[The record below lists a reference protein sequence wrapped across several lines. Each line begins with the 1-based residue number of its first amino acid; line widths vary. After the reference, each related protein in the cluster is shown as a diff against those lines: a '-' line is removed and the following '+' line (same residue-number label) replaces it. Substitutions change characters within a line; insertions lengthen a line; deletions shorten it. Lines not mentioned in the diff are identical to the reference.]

1 MSDTTEKSSQGRQ
14 ASAIEIVNLKKTFD
28 GRDYVVNGMNLTIPK
43 GKITVII
50 GFSGTG
56 KSVLLKHILGL
67 LQPTSGEVRVFGE
80 NIWDMSLDQLI
91 AMRCKMG
98 VLFQNSA
105 LFDDMTVLE
114 NVCFPLIEH
123 RRELSQSQ
131 IIEIAQKK
139 LIASGME
146 EKHHRKLP
154 GELSGGMRK
163 RTALARALALDPDI
177 LLYDEP
183 TTGLDPILT
192 EMVDDLIDKTHK
204 ENSGSTAVVV
214 SHDLLAAFRL
224 ADYLVMLDKGKVLLA
239 GTKDDFYNTDI
250 PLVKQFLSKGFKRE

>member
-1 MSDTTEKSSQGRQ
+1 MSTEM
-14 ASAIEIVNLKKTFD
+14 AIEIKDLRKTFD
-28 GRDYVVNGMNLTIPK
+28 GKEFVVNGMNLSIPK

-67 LQPTSGEVRVFGE
+67 LRPTSGEVKVLGRDL
-80 NIWDMSLDQLI
+80 WSMSFDEMI
-91 AMRCKMG
+91 DMRCKLG

-105 LFDDMTVLE
+105 LFDDMNVLE
-114 NVCFPLIEH
+114 NVCFPLLEH
-123 RRELSQSQ
+123 RRDLSMK
-131 IIEIAQKK
+131 EVDGIARRK
-139 LIASGME
+139 LLASGME
-146 EKHHRKLP
+146 EKHYRKLP

-163 RTALARALALDPDI
+163 RVALARALALDPDI

-192 EMVDDLIDKTHK
+192 EMVDDLIIKTHQDIP
-204 ENSGSTAVVV
+204 GSTAVIV
-214 SHDLLAAFRL
+214 SHDILAAFRL

-239 GTKDDFYNTDI
+239 GTKEDFYNTSI
-250 PLVKQFLSKGFKRE
+250 PLVKQFLAKGFKRENVFDT

>member
-1 MSDTTEKSSQGRQ
+1 MSET
-14 ASAIEIVNLKKTFD
+14 AIEISNLRKTFD
-28 GRDYVVNGMNLTIPK
+28 GKEYVINGMSLNIPK

-67 LQPTSGEVRVFGE
+67 LRPTSGTIKVFGKDVWSMNFDE
-80 NIWDMSLDQLI
+80 LI
-91 AMRCKMG
+91 DVRCKLG

-114 NVCFPLIEH
+114 NVHFPLIEH
-123 RRELSQSQ
+123 RRDLSFKA
-131 IIEIAQKK
+131 IDEIARAK
-139 LIASGME
+139 LLASGME
-146 EKHHRKLP
+146 EKHYNKLP

-163 RTALARALALDPDI
+163 RVALARALALDPDV

-192 EMVDDLIDKTHK
+192 EMVDDLILKTHQNHK
-204 ENSGSTAVVV
+204 GSTSVVV
-214 SHDLLAAFRL
+214 SHDILAAFRL

-239 GTKDDFYNTDI
+239 GTKEDFYNTNI

>member
-1 MSDTTEKSSQGRQ
+1 MSET
-14 ASAIEIVNLKKTFD
+14 AIEISNLRKTFD
-28 GRDYVVNGMNLTIPK
+28 GKEYVINGMSLNIPK

-67 LQPTSGEVRVFGE
+67 LRPTSGTIKVFGKDVWSMNFDE
-80 NIWDMSLDQLI
+80 LI
-91 AMRCKMG
+91 DLRCKLG

-114 NVCFPLIEH
+114 NVHFPLIEH
-123 RRELSQSQ
+123 RRDLSFKA
-131 IIEIAQKK
+131 IDEIARAK
-139 LIASGME
+139 LLASGME
-146 EKHHRKLP
+146 EKHYNKLP

-163 RTALARALALDPDI
+163 RVALARALALDPDV

-192 EMVDDLIDKTHK
+192 EMVDDLILKTHQNHK
-204 ENSGSTAVVV
+204 GSTSVVV
-214 SHDLLAAFRL
+214 SHDILAAFRL

-239 GTKDDFYNTDI
+239 GTKEDFYNTNI
-250 PLVKQFLSKGFKRE
+250 PLV